1 MIQETTSE
9 QTTIRD
15 GEANYR
21 IVVIGAGLSGIA
33 AAAKLTM
40 AGISDFVVLEKADR
54 VGGTWRD
61 NTYPGCACD
70 IPAAAY
76 SFSFNPNPNWSRNFV
91 GQPEL
96 LAYIED
102 TVTRFKL
109 GPAIRLSTE
118 LIEAAWSAE
127 RQRWELETTAGRFVA
142 RHVIFAAGIL
152 HEPKVPDLPGLE
164 SFTGE
169 MFHSA
174 RWNHEVDLAGKRVA
188 VIGTGCSGVQLVP
201 EIQPQVGQ
209 LYVFQ
214 RTAAWVVPRLDFGFP
229 PSVRWLFRQVP
240 GTQRLLRRICDLVLR
255 GMALVMRRAS
265 VARMLN
271 PMGRRLLAKQVP
283 DPVLRAQLTPD
294 FTIGCKRLLLSNT
307 YLPAMS
313 QGNVELIPHALAGID
328 GDELIAAS
336 GERRRADVVIFSSGF
351 ELRHPPIASRIRGLG
366 GRTLSETWQHGRPEA
381 YLATTMPG
389 VPNGYLLLGPN
400 IVMYNS
406 LLVLAEH
413 QLDYIIEAIKTAA
426 VRDIAVLQVRPGPF
440 RNFNRKLQR
449 DLRPSVYNSG
459 GCTSFY
465 LDELGGNFVNW
476 PWSVQR
482 LRSDL
487 SRFDLENY
495 HAVPRVPAGTTT
507 LTSARK

>member
-1 MIQETTSE
+1 MTTVMTSQHE
-9 QTTIRD
+9 DVPAT
-15 GEANYR
+15 EESYR
-21 IVVIGAGLSGIA
+21 VVVVGAGLSGIA
-33 AAAKLTM
+33 AAAKLSM

-54 VGGTWRD
+54 IGGTWRD

-70 IPAAAY
+70 IPAAVY

-102 TVTRFKL
+102 TVRRFDL
-109 GPAIRLSTE
+109 GHTIRLSAE
-118 LIEAAWSAE
+118 LIEASWSAE
-127 RQRWELETTAGRFVA
+127 RQRWELDTTAGPFVA
-142 RHVIFAAGIL
+142 QHVIFASGIL
-152 HEPKVPDLPGLE
+152 HEPKVPDLPGLD

-174 RWNHEVDLAGKRVA
+174 RWNHDVDLAGKRVA

-201 EIQPQVGQ
+201 EIQPAVAQ

-214 RTAAWVVPRLDFGFP
+214 RTAAWVLPRLDFSFP
-229 PSVRWLFRQVP
+229 RIVRWLFRRVP
-240 GTQRLLRRICDLVLR
+240 SAQRLLRHICDLILR
-255 GMALVMRRAS
+255 GLARVMSRAA

-283 DPVLRAQLTPD
+283 DPALREQLTPN

-307 YLPAMS
+307 YLPAMG
-313 QGNVELIPHALAGID
+313 QPNVELIPHALARID
-328 GDELIAAS
+328 GGELVAAS
-336 GERRRADVVIFSSGF
+336 GERRAADVVIFSSGF

-366 GRTLSETWQHGRPEA
+366 GRLLSETWQYGRPEA

-389 VPNGYLLLGPN
+389 IPNGYLLLGPN

-406 LLVLAEH
+406 LLALAEH
-413 QLDYIIEAIKTAA
+413 QLDYVIDAIKTAA
-426 VRDIAVLQVRPGPF
+426 IRDIAAFVVRPGPF
-440 RNFNRKLQR
+440 RNFNRKLQH
-449 DLRPSVYNSG
+449 DLRSSVYNRG

-465 LDELGGNFVNW
+465 LDEQGGNFVTW
-476 PWSVQR
+476 PWSIKR

-495 HAVPRVPAGTTT
+495 HAVPPV
-507 LTSARK
+507 TSASKAVTPASK